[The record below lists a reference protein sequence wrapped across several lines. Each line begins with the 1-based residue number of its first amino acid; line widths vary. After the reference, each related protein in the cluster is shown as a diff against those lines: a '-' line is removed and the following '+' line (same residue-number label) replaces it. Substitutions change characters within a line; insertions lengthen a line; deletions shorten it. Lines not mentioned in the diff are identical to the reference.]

1 MKTVNV
7 LRIAAIQVAVAMGMV
22 SCNLIDPDDEED
34 DDNNTDTETGY
45 VVSLNCTG
53 EITDD
58 SVITSEVYEGKNLY
72 YVQAYMMGDNNEYE
86 KYAHGLFT
94 ATEDMKIS
102 LKPGGEYLFKA
113 TVVGNGV
120 ERIQHLGVG
129 DNLVY
134 YGAPFMTALTNKFEY
149 NNDFNGNYI
158 GGGETETTGLLEG
171 VFTRP
176 SLNRYYG
183 ESEPYLA
190 NDSIRRDVDICMLKT
205 AFALNITTENFTE
218 GTLKVRMDGAPEIT
232 MVYPE
237 TEFAA
242 LFAMENPEEAFWTDW
257 NGEGEFTYNYSEN
270 VNINVVFIDENGE
283 EQPVGSINTEVVR
296 NKERPLVVKLLQKLE
311 PGENGFDISIEDG
324 GMIEDD
330 EVVDFEGGM

>member
-58 SVITSEVYEGKNLY
+58 SVITSEMYEGKNLY

-113 TVVGNGV
+113 RRG
-120 ERIQHLGVG
+120 
-129 DNLVY
+129 
-134 YGAPFMTALTNKFEY
+134 Y
-149 NNDFNGNYI
+149 NI
-158 GGGETETTGLLEG
+158 WELETTWCTTGLL
-171 VFTRP
+171 
-176 SLNRYYG
+176 S
-183 ESEPYLA
+183 
-190 NDSIRRDVDICMLKT
+190 
-205 AFALNITTENFTE
+205 
-218 GTLKVRMDGAPEIT
+218 
-232 MVYPE
+232 
-237 TEFAA
+237 
-242 LFAMENPEEAFWTDW
+242 
-257 NGEGEFTYNYSEN
+257 
-270 VNINVVFIDENGE
+270 
-283 EQPVGSINTEVVR
+283 
-296 NKERPLVVKLLQKLE
+296 
-311 PGENGFDISIEDG
+311 
-324 GMIEDD
+324 
-330 EVVDFEGGM
+330 